1 LEIITGIERR
11 RRWRV
16 EEKLRIVA
24 ESQRAGATVA
34 EIARRHEVSHSLS
47 WTWRRQVRRGLLR
60 PPDFLPV
67 RVTDAPAV
75 GDRGSPSPSVAS
87 RGEVSHDSRVEIILA
102 DGTTIRAEHDV
113 SLVTL
118 RRVLAALRG

>member
-1 LEIITGIERR
+1 LEIITGTERR

-24 ESQRAGATVA
+24 ESQQPGATVA
-34 EIARRHEVSHSLS
+34 EIARRHEVSHSLI

-60 PPDFLPV
+60 SQMFLPV
-67 RVTDAPAV
+67 RVTDDPVAV
-75 GDRGSPSPSVAS
+75 DPTCSVQSSAS
-87 RGEVSHDSRVEIILA
+87 RAATPRDGHIEITLA
-102 DGTTIRAEHDV
+102 DGTTIRAGHDV
-113 SLVTL
+113 SLTTL